1 MVASHKMRAIRDLPL
16 AASLG
21 LTGAALFFGGGSLDG
36 SLPWLGGGALLA
48 VLASLL
54 LVGVPAGLATLV
66 PLGALTAWLAVSA
79 AWSTLPDRS
88 WVYANRAFVYTLFAL
103 LGLWLAPRTRALA
116 LGLAALL
123 GLVAVWALAGK
134 VLPPLYDYGPPGLAR
149 LRAPVGLWNQL
160 ALLGA
165 FALPLALW
173 RRRLEGTLLAYV
185 WLVAIA
191 LTGSRGG
198 AAVAAI
204 VVLVWFVFGEDRIA
218 AAAAL
223 VAAAVPAVVVAGIAF
238 TLPGVTSD
246 GQSLHVRWHD
256 GLVFGALLVA
266 GGVAAALLARIA
278 PPRDTRALRR
288 AAVALGALAV
298 AALLVVGVLKAGSA
312 WRSFTSSA
320 QVTNTS
326 GRFTSAASNYR
337 WVWWRQAWR
346 GFEHHALAGTGAGS
360 FHLTNLHYRTSYLDE
375 TIEPHD
381 LPLQML
387 SETGLVGFALFA
399 AAALTL
405 LVRGHGRKGP
415 ELALALILPAYL
427 LHALVDVDW
436 DFAAVSVPAFLAA
449 GAIAGRAVPARR
461 VSGFAVLAAAGAAL
475 LAFGALLLPWLG
487 SRWATDALG
496 APPARAITLAK
507 RAHGVDPFLVEPY
520 WAQAFAA
527 DARNQAQR
535 AFAFYMAATR
545 RQPANPETWLLAG
558 RYALEQGCAQTA
570 YPLLERFTELVNQR
584 ARPDEGGND
593 YRRALAL
600 VNSGKP
606 RC

>member
-204 VVLVWFVFGEDRIA
+204 VVLVWFVFGEERIA

-288 AAVALGALAV
+288 AAFALGALAV

-326 GRFTSAASNYR
+326 VRFTSAASNYR

-449 GAIAGRAVPARR
+449 GAIAGRRGAGAPRVRLRGARRRRRSPARLRR
-461 VSGFAVLAAAGAAL
+461 VAPTLARLAVGDRRARGPAGSRDHARQACARSRSVPRRAVLGPGLRRRRAQPGPARVRLLHGRDSAATCQSGDLAAR
-475 LAFGALLLPWLG
+475 GALRARAGLRADRLPAA
-487 SRWATDALG
+487 RALHG
-496 APPARAITLAK
+496 ARQPARA
-507 RAHGVDPFLVEPY
+507 
-520 WAQAFAA
+520 
-527 DARNQAQR
+527 
-535 AFAFYMAATR
+535 TR
-545 RQPANPETWLLAG
+545 RG
-558 RYALEQGCAQTA
+558 R
-570 YPLLERFTELVNQR
+570 
-584 ARPDEGGND
+584 DD